1 MGLVRWEERTWDPF
15 RELEEMSTRLNRFFG
30 RALLPMDGDVTPG
43 ASEWSPSVNIAET
56 EKAYMVTAE
65 IPQVKRED
73 VHVTLEGQ
81 TLTIEGNR
89 KHEREEKGLK
99 YHRVES
105 YYGHFLRRFTLPD
118 DIEAA
123 KLEAT
128 YKDGMLHIAIPKV
141 PIKRTPALE
150 VKIH

>member
-15 RELEEMSTRLNRFFG
+15 RELEEMSSRLNRFFG

-43 ASEWSPSVNIAET
+43 TSEWSPSVNIAET
-56 EKAYMVTAE
+56 EKSYMVTAE

-89 KHEREEKGLK
+89 KHEREEKSMK

-105 YYGHFLRRFTLPD
+105 FYGHFMRRFTLPD
-118 DIEAA
+118 DIEAS
-123 KLEAT
+123 KLDAS
-128 YKDGMLHIAIPKV
+128 YKDGMLSISIPKV
-141 PIKRTPALE
+141 AVKRSPALE

>member
-15 RELEEMSTRLNRFFG
+15 RELEEMSSRLNRFFG
-30 RALLPMDGDVTPG
+30 RALLPMDGDVAPA

-56 EKAYMVTAE
+56 DKAYMVTAE
-65 IPQVKRED
+65 LPQVKRED

-89 KHEREEKGLK
+89 KHEREEKGMK

-105 YYGHFLRRFTLPD
+105 YFGHFQRRFTLPD
-118 DIEAA
+118 DVEAS
-123 KLEAT
+123 KLDAS
-128 YKDGMLHIAIPKV
+128 YKDGTLSISIPKAPV
-141 PIKRTPALE
+141 KRTPALE